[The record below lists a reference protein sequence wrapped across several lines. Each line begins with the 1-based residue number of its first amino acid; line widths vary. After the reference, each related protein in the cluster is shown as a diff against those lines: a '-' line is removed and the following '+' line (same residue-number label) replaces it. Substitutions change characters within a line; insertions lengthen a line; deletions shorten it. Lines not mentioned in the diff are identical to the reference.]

1 MYSRWYN
8 VAVVLLWMGSMGWLV
23 VEKVLP
29 SLLVG
34 DPPNQQRILAAQ
46 QDEPASGWQVLWND
60 RPIGWAISV
69 TGSLP
74 DGMTEVRSLVRFEQ
88 LRLAEMV
95 PAFVQQLL
103 GLGQDLP
110 GIQMEARSTLVFDA
124 FGHLS
129 RFESAVSF
137 PPAADTAALK
147 VRGQI
152 DGAELRLGVYCPDFP
167 PVEQTL
173 RVGRAMLSDAMSPQ
187 THLPGLRAGQEWTV
201 EIYSP
206 LSQASHPTEILHAR
220 VEARTPLVWNNRQ
233 VDTWL
238 VVFRGD
244 PGGAMGGQSD
254 LRGKL
259 WVDDRG
265 VVLKQQA
272 MLLGS
277 TLSFVRLPDGKAA
290 ALVEK
295 HRLRLHDDQPASRP
309 PPSRRPRMPTAGY
322 GGAAVR
328 RACAEVL
335 CESDLGGRASILRST
350 CAEVV

>member
-34 DPPNQQRILAAQ
+34 EPPSQQRILSAQ
-46 QDEPASGWQVLWND
+46 QEEPAAGWQVLWND

-69 TGSLP
+69 TGPLP
-74 DGMTEVRSLVRFEQ
+74 DGMTEVRSLVRFEE

-95 PAFVQQLL
+95 PAFIQQLL
-103 GLGQDLP
+103 GLGHDLP

-129 RFESAVSF
+129 RFESAVGF
-137 PPAADTAALK
+137 PPVAETAAVK

-152 DGAELRLGVYCPDFP
+152 DGVELRLGLYCPDFP
-167 PVEQTL
+167 PVEKTL

-187 THLPGLRAGQEWTV
+187 SHLPGLRAGQEWTV

-259 WVDDRG
+259 WVDERG
-265 VVLKQQA
+265 VVLKQQV
-272 MLLGS
+272 MVLGS
-277 TLSFVRLPDGKAA
+277 TMSFLRLSDAQAA

-295 HRLRLHDDQPASRP
+295 HRLRLREDLPATGPLGRP
-309 PPSRRPRMPTAGY
+309 PRRSAATNGDGQPRPD
-322 GGAAVR
+322 
-328 RACAEVL
+328 RAKVI
-335 CESDLGGRASILRST
+335 SM
-350 CAEVV
+350 

>member
-8 VAVVLLWMGSMGWLV
+8 VAVVLLWMGSMGWLI

-34 DPPNQQRILAAQ
+34 DPPSQQRILAAQ
-46 QDEPASGWQVLWND
+46 QDEPASGWQVFWND

-69 TGSLP
+69 TAPLP
-74 DGMTEVRSLVRFEQ
+74 DAMTEVRSLVRFEE
-88 LRLAEMV
+88 LRLSEMV

-103 GLGQDLP
+103 GLGHDLP

-129 RFESAVSF
+129 RFESAVGF
-137 PPAADTAALK
+137 PPVADTVAIK
-147 VRGQI
+147 IRGQI
-152 DGAELRLGVYCPDFP
+152 DGAELRLGIFCPDFP
-167 PVEQTL
+167 PVEKTL

-187 THLPGLRAGQEWTV
+187 SHLPGLRAGQQWTV

-220 VEARTPLVWNNRQ
+220 VEARTLLVWNHRQ

-244 PGGAMGGQSD
+244 PGGEAGGETD
-254 LRGKL
+254 VRAKL
-259 WVDDRG
+259 WVDDHG
-265 VVLKQQA
+265 MVLKQQVVV
-272 MLLGS
+272 LGS
-277 TLSFVRLPDGKAA
+277 TMSFLRLPDAQAA

-295 HRLRLHDDQPASRP
+295 HRLRLRDDRP
-309 PPSRRPRMPTAGY
+309 GSSQKSGPRARMPAAAHVGELPRTA
-322 GGAAVR
+322 
-328 RACAEVL
+328 RAEAPFL
-335 CESDLGGRASILRST
+335 
-350 CAEVV
+350 